1 MLETAHKRIL
11 LLKTGITGKQIEEL
25 YIICNNFKIV
35 KNPVFSKQVDI
46 NIQERRCNCAA
57 ISQEMAIESCS

>member
-1 MLETAHKRIL
+1 MLETAHERIS

-35 KNPVFSKQVDI
+35 GNHVLNTQADI
-46 NIQERRCNCAA
+46 IIQGRKSNCTT
-57 ISQEMAIESCS
+57 INQEVAIESCL